1 VTREGP
7 TPSDVF
13 SSRFGGAAT
22 HVARA
27 PGRVNLIGEHID
39 YNDLPVL
46 PMAIQREVRLVYRP
60 REDGVV
66 RVANVDPEFDPVEFE
81 IGPSTPPGP
90 AGNWGNYLKA
100 PAVELARRSAISRG
114 MEGVVSSSVP
124 VASGLSS
131 STALLN
137 ALGLALAVVNE
148 VSLAPMDFAQLMA
161 DAERYTGTR
170 GGGMDQA
177 ISVGGRVGHAA
188 RIAFAPL
195 RMRHIVVP
203 GDWRFIVAHTG
214 VRAEKSRH
222 AREAYNQRRSECER
236 ALASVA
242 ERGLQ
247 SHLVP
252 TAPQGYPDLLR
263 MMGSQAAIAAATE
276 VLPAPLLSRFR
287 HVVSEAARVDQAAD
301 CLSRTDF
308 SGFGALMDDSHCSLR
323 TDYEVSSE
331 ELDDLVDIAR
341 DGGAAGA
348 RLTGAGFGGCIV
360 ALASSD
366 TVDAVLAAIAEQYYQ
381 PRGMSDRLGDCLFVA
396 APSAGASVDAL

>member
-1 VTREGP
+1 
-7 TPSDVF
+7 
-13 SSRFGGAAT
+13 
-22 HVARA
+22 
-27 PGRVNLIGEHID
+27 
-39 YNDLPVL
+39 
-46 PMAIQREVRLVYRP
+46 
-60 REDGVV
+60 
-66 RVANVDPEFDPVEFE
+66 
-81 IGPSTPPGP
+81 
-90 AGNWGNYLKA
+90 
-100 PAVELARRSAISRG
+100 
-114 MEGVVSSSVP
+114 
-124 VASGLSS
+124 
-131 STALLN
+131 
-137 ALGLALAVVNE
+137 
-148 VSLAPMDFAQLMA
+148 
-161 DAERYTGTR
+161 
-170 GGGMDQA
+170 
-177 ISVGGRVGHAA
+177 
-188 RIAFAPL
+188 
-195 RMRHIVVP
+195 MRHIVVP

-263 MMGSQAAIAAATE
+263 MMGSQAAIATATE

-323 TDYEVSSE
+323 TDYEVSSG